1 MRLKSVCI
9 NEKEQ
14 IFLDGIEVNNV
25 TDYKLE
31 NSAGSNEPAISFN
44 ACKDSEPT
52 DLAITLVLFHVVSE
66 RISAKN

>member
-31 NSAGSNEPAISFN
+31 NSAGSKEPA
-44 ACKDSEPT
+44 KLKVT
-52 DLAITLVLFHVVSE
+52 MLVNVDQVGSVLQ
-66 RISAKN
+66 R

>member
-31 NSAGSNEPAISFN
+31 NSAGSNGPA
-44 ACKDSEPT
+44 KLT
-52 DLAITLVLFHVVSE
+52 VTMLVNVDQVGSVLQ
-66 RISAKN
+66 R

>member
-14 IFLDGIEVNNV
+14 IVLDGREVNNV

-31 NSAGSNEPAISFN
+31 NSAGSNEPA
-44 ACKDSEPT
+44 KLT
-52 DLAITLVLFHVVSE
+52 VTMLVNVDQVGSVLQ
-66 RISAKN
+66 R

>member
-14 IFLDGIEVNNV
+14 IFLEGIEVNNV

-31 NSAGSNEPAISFN
+31 NSAGSNEPA
-44 ACKDSEPT
+44 KLT
-52 DLAITLVLFHVVSE
+52 VTMLVNVDQVGSVL
-66 RISAKN
+66 RR

>member
-9 NEKEQ
+9 NEMGQ

-31 NSAGSNEPAISFN
+31 SSAGSNEPA
-44 ACKDSEPT
+44 KLT
-52 DLAITLVLFHVVSE
+52 VTMLVNVEQVGAVLQ
-66 RISAKN
+66 R

>member
-31 NSAGSNEPAISFN
+31 NSTGSNEPA
-44 ACKDSEPT
+44 KLT
-52 DLAITLVLFHVVSE
+52 VTMLVNVDQVGSVLQ
-66 RISAKN
+66 R

>member
-31 NSAGSNEPAISFN
+31 NSAGSNEPAKLT
-44 ACKDSEPT
+44 AT
-52 DLAITLVLFHVVSE
+52 MLVNVDQVGSVLQ
-66 RISAKN
+66 R

>member
-9 NEKEQ
+9 NEMGQ

-31 NSAGSNEPAISFN
+31 NSAGSKEPA
-44 ACKDSEPT
+44 KLT
-52 DLAITLVLFHVVSE
+52 VTMLVNVDQVGSVLQ
-66 RISAKN
+66 R

>member
-31 NSAGSNEPAISFN
+31 NSVGSNEPA
-44 ACKDSEPT
+44 KLT
-52 DLAITLVLFHVVSE
+52 VTMLVNVDQVGSVLQ
-66 RISAKN
+66 R

>member
-31 NSAGSNEPAISFN
+31 NSAGSNE
-44 ACKDSEPT
+44 
-52 DLAITLVLFHVVSE
+52 LAKLTVTMLVNVDQVGSVLQ
-66 RISAKN
+66 R

>member
-31 NSAGSNEPAISFN
+31 NSAGSKEPA
-44 ACKDSEPT
+44 KLT
-52 DLAITLVLFHVVSE
+52 VTMLVNVDQVGSVLQ
-66 RISAKN
+66 R

>member
-31 NSAGSNEPAISFN
+31 NSAGSTEPA
-44 ACKDSEPT
+44 KLT
-52 DLAITLVLFHVVSE
+52 VTMLVNVDQVGSVLQ
-66 RISAKN
+66 R

>member
-31 NSAGSNEPAISFN
+31 NSAGSNEPAKLTVTMLALYCRGDYTNS
-44 ACKDSEPT
+44 
-52 DLAITLVLFHVVSE
+52 DLF
-66 RISAKN
+66 